1 VTASLPS
8 NDMSVF
14 DHLALGDPGQEQ
26 SAIRRLVNRLEGVA
40 LLVQAIWIYITVRA
54 DDLDATGTAIL
65 LVAAGAH
72 LAAAAASAWTD
83 GPSARGGPWM
93 AAWIGAAFIVP
104 PLMANLIPYGTYGN
118 TASCV
123 QLCGYPVPLIV
134 MIAFYPWLQSTVILA
149 RRLAT
154 PMIMTGLLLMPLLV
168 IAATHD
174 RMRPE
179 NWVSWVSTILS
190 YIAAFILGQAIAI
203 ICKRAIAGITTAYR
217 GAFDYFTQIVHSNVN
232 AALAAA
238 RDPLAVGD
246 VDGMTAALD
255 QLQRDIR
262 KKRAEGARALRST
275 VPVSDI
281 IVDAADLHG
290 AWIEHL
296 EYPRAG
302 GISVS
307 GRVAVVID
315 LTLAGLLSNAHK
327 HARGTHVKITCEHDS
342 LEVRIGVVDQGR
354 GFDGSGL
361 DQPGTNLNYLR
372 TESRKVGG
380 DLRVHPQEG
389 ETRLELVVPFRP
401 NILEVEP
408 DR

>member
-1 VTASLPS
+1 LTTSIAS
-8 NDMSVF
+8 NDMSVL
-14 DHLALGDPGQEQ
+14 DHLALGDPGREQ
-26 SAIRRLVNRLEGVA
+26 IAIRGLVSRLEGVA

-54 DDLDATGTAIL
+54 DDLDTTGTTIL
-65 LVAAGAH
+65 LAAAGAH
-72 LAAAAASAWTD
+72 LAAAAASAWTN

-134 MIAFYPWLQSTVILA
+134 MIAFYPWLQSTAILA
-149 RRLAT
+149 RRLST
-154 PMIMTGLLLMPLLV
+154 LMIMVGVLLMPLAV

-179 NWVSWVSTILS
+179 NWVSWISTILS

-203 ICKRAIAGITTAYR
+203 ICKRAIAGITNAYR
-217 GAFDYFTQIVHSNVN
+217 SAFDYFTQIVHSNVG

-238 RDPLAVGD
+238 RMQQADGD
-246 VDGMTAALD
+246 IEGVISTLD
-255 QLQRDIR
+255 RLQRDIR
-262 KKRAEGARALRST
+262 KKRAEGARVFRTT
-275 VPVSDI
+275 VFVSDI
-281 IVDAADLHG
+281 IADAADLHG

-296 EYPRAG
+296 ELPRSG

-307 GRVAVVID
+307 GRIAVVIE
-315 LTLAGLLSNAHK
+315 LTLGGLLKNAHMY
-327 HARGTHVKITCEHDS
+327 ARGSHVKITCEHDL
-342 LEVRIGVVDQGR
+342 LEVRIGVVDHGR

-361 DQPGTNLNYLR
+361 DQPGTNLNDLR

-380 DLRVHPQEG
+380 DLRIRPQEEG
-389 ETRLELVVPFRP
+389 THLELVVPFRP
-401 NILEVEP
+401 RTTEIG
-408 DR
+408 RRR